1 MLQQVFPK
9 KILQLN
15 KMTSDLSEDRMPEV
29 RAMAI
34 ESTRLAAA
42 TGTGRSADE
51 DGGPAEKRRRSI
63 QATNVACNE
72 ILVEVVE

>member
-1 MLQQVFPK
+1 VLQQVFPK

-42 TGTGRSADE
+42 TDTGRSTDE
-51 DGGPAEKRRRSI
+51 DGAPAEKRSRI

>member
-34 ESTRLAAA
+34 ESTQLAAA

-51 DGGPAEKRRRSI
+51 DGGPAEKRRRI

>member
-1 MLQQVFPK
+1 VLQQVFPK

-42 TGTGRSADE
+42 TGTVRSTDE
-51 DGGPAEKRRRSI
+51 DGGPAEKRSRI